1 MAVLLTILTDPRDP
15 TPRRTLALPPNT
27 SILKSA
33 HAASIEITAT
43 CGGRGRCTS
52 CRVKFVAGTIPP
64 PTIMDEIQLG
74 NDLVREGYRLSC
86 QCVPSEAVTVQVA
99 PPLEERAFQILG
111 AGPGVVGMGRVTLD
125 SGIRKQVVKVS
136 LPREEHHQISDLE
149 QLAAALG
156 VTPTDVGLAV
166 LQGLPAA
173 LRDDPAGVTVTTF
186 APPGGRGSER
196 VVAVE
201 RGDTAGMKFG
211 LAVDIGTTSV
221 VSTLIELDSGEQLA
235 SVSSLNP
242 QAVFGGD
249 LMSRI
254 AFAQF
259 DPGNLRKLH
268 TRIIGLLNR
277 HIEETCR
284 QSGVLAKWIYK
295 VVVVGNTC
303 MHHLLLGIDPSFVG
317 LAPYAPV
324 MRHALVLPARELF
337 LKVAPEARV
346 CLLPLVAGFVGA
358 DAVAVALAT
367 RIYEGAA
374 IRIAVDIGTNGEVIL
389 GSRDRLWAC
398 SAPAGPA
405 LEGAQIRHGMR
416 GALGAIDRVTVDDDL
431 HVHTIGE
438 ADGLGICGSGLI
450 DLVAGLLDAGVIDWT
465 GLIQVES
472 RAPHRA
478 DPAPSGGA
486 DPLRRQRGGARRPA
500 LPRLRDRAPARGER
514 GGAHRACLA
523 RRPPGLR
530 ADLRRGHELP
540 ATRMSRVIAAKLV
553 GLEVGA
559 VSQTIDPRWLMA
571 YAAAL
576 GETDPRYYD
585 TSAPSGPLAHPLFAV
600 CYEWAVALTVRS
612 KTIKPELMP
621 LGVHTTHHLV
631 IHRRPQA
638 GDRLLTRGQLLT
650 VRPSR
655 SGTLVVIRY
664 STVDRNGRPVTTTD
678 YGSVFRGVTTDGK
691 ASVAVQ
697 PLERLEPPAGDEI
710 RWSAAVPVATQA
722 AHVYSECARIW
733 NPIHTDIAAARAA
746 GLPGLILHGTA
757 TLALAVSQLVRHD
770 LAGDATRVTAL
781 AARLTGMVPMP
792 STFTVRGRGRAGD
805 LIAFDAVTE
814 RGEPV
819 LSDGVLRVL

>member
-416 GALGAIDRVTVDDDL
+416 GALGAIDRVTVDDDI

-438 ADGLGICGSGLI
+438 ADPLGICGSGLI
-450 DLVAGLLDAGVIDWT
+450 DLLAGLLDTGVIDWT
-465 GLIQVES
+465 GLIRVEAREALPPKLRERVVMRGEERQVIVLRPGEAGA
-472 RAPHRA
+472 RQEVVLTQDDVRQVQLAKGA
-478 DPAPSGGA
+478 IASGVAMLQHVASVSDETVAELMLAGGFGNYVSISSALRIGLIPPLPKEKIRYVGNAASLGA
-486 DPLRRQRGGARRPA
+486 QLCLVSETERQRAESVAARI
-500 LPRLRDRAPARGER
+500 E
-514 GGAHRACLA
+514 HVSLA
-523 RRPPGLR
+523 
-530 ADLRRGHELP
+530 
-540 ATRMSRVIAAKLV
+540 
-553 GLEVGA
+553 
-559 VSQTIDPRWLMA
+559 
-571 YAAAL
+571 
-576 GETDPRYYD
+576 
-585 TSAPSGPLAHPLFAV
+585 AHPDFERIFVDAMNF
-600 CYEWAVALTVRS
+600 
-612 KTIKPELMP
+612 P
-621 LGVHTTHHLV
+621 
-631 IHRRPQA
+631 RP
-638 GDRLLTRGQLLT
+638 G
-650 VRPSR
+650 
-655 SGTLVVIRY
+655 
-664 STVDRNGRPVTTTD
+664 
-678 YGSVFRGVTTDGK
+678 
-691 ASVAVQ
+691 
-697 PLERLEPPAGDEI
+697 
-710 RWSAAVPVATQA
+710 
-722 AHVYSECARIW
+722 
-733 NPIHTDIAAARAA
+733 
-746 GLPGLILHGTA
+746 
-757 TLALAVSQLVRHD
+757 
-770 LAGDATRVTAL
+770 
-781 AARLTGMVPMP
+781 
-792 STFTVRGRGRAGD
+792 
-805 LIAFDAVTE
+805 
-814 RGEPV
+814 
-819 LSDGVLRVL
+819 

>member
-1 MAVLLTILTDPRDP
+1 MAVPLTILTDPRDP
-15 TPRRTLALPPNT
+15 APRRTLALPPAT
-27 SILKSA
+27 SILRGA
-33 HAASIEITAT
+33 HAAGIDITAT

-52 CRVKFVAGTIPP
+52 CRVKFVTGTVPP

-74 NDLVREGYRLSC
+74 DDQVREGYRLSC

-125 SGIRKQVVKVS
+125 SGIRKQVVKVG
-136 LPREEHHQISDLE
+136 LPREEHHQTSDLE

-156 VTPTDVGLAV
+156 VTPADVGLAV
-166 LQGLPAA
+166 LQGLPGA

-186 APPGGRGSER
+186 AAAGGER
-196 VVAVE
+196 VLAVE

-221 VSTLIELDSGEQLA
+221 VSTLIELESGEQLG

-259 DPGNLRKLH
+259 HPGNLRKLH
-268 TRIIGLLNR
+268 TRIVGLLNQ
-277 HIEETCR
+277 HIEEICR

-303 MHHLLLGIDPSFVG
+303 MHHLLLGIDPSYVG

-367 RIYEGAA
+367 RIYESAE
-374 IRIAVDIGTNGEVIL
+374 IRIAVDIGTNGEVLL

-438 ADGLGICGSGLI
+438 ADALGICGSGLI

-472 RAPHRA
+472 RAALPPKLAERVVMR
-478 DPAPSGGA
+478 GEERQVIV
-486 DPLRRQRGGARRPA
+486 LRPGEAGARAEIVLNQDDVRQVQLAKGAIASGVVMLQHVAGVPDARVAELMLAGGFGNYVSIASA
-500 LPRLRDRAPARGER
+500 LRIGLIPPLPVER
-514 GGAHRACLA
+514 IRY
-523 RRPPGLR
+523 
-530 ADLRRGHELP
+530 
-540 ATRMSRVIAAKLV
+540 V
-553 GLEVGA
+553 GN
-559 VSQTIDPRWLMA
+559 
-571 YAAAL
+571 AAAL
-576 GETDPRYYD
+576 GAQLCLVSETERRRAE
-585 TSAPSGPLAHPLFAV
+585 SVAARIEHVSLAAHPDFERIFVEAMNF
-600 CYEWAVALTVRS
+600 
-612 KTIKPELMP
+612 PP
-621 LGVHTTHHLV
+621 
-631 IHRRPQA
+631 
-638 GDRLLTRGQLLT
+638 
-650 VRPSR
+650 
-655 SGTLVVIRY
+655 
-664 STVDRNGRPVTTTD
+664 PV
-678 YGSVFRGVTTDGK
+678 
-691 ASVAVQ
+691 
-697 PLERLEPPAGDEI
+697 
-710 RWSAAVPVATQA
+710 
-722 AHVYSECARIW
+722 
-733 NPIHTDIAAARAA
+733 
-746 GLPGLILHGTA
+746 
-757 TLALAVSQLVRHD
+757 
-770 LAGDATRVTAL
+770 
-781 AARLTGMVPMP
+781 
-792 STFTVRGRGRAGD
+792 
-805 LIAFDAVTE
+805 
-814 RGEPV
+814 
-819 LSDGVLRVL
+819 